1 MTRRLATAS
10 ILVVAAA
17 LMIASAFAF
26 TPAAQSD
33 VPADFAGVY
42 NESVFIDD
50 WKVRQAELDANAK
63 AGVKLL
69 VEPFDWVAI
78 EKAPGR
84 YDFTRYDEFVGEAS
98 DRGMSVLP
106 VIYNPPSFRSSA
118 PANNPGHGM
127 YPPAD
132 FHQYAEFVQ
141 VLVRRYHPGGDFWAQ
156 RAATSGSIPFLS
168 PSPKKQ
174 YPITAWQVWN
184 EPDVPAFWPTGPDP
198 AAYTELL
205 RVTHD
210 AIKRIDR
217 GAEVVAA
224 GLSTAELVQGKFL
237 NGMYKAGAARYF
249 DTLSIHPYA
258 PDVHTL
264 MLETWAA
271 RHQMDAH
278 GDTMKNLWITEFGWA
293 TGGTPDPIYSADE
306 SCQSALIGATLGQLQ
321 SQRDSLRLRGMSYFM
336 WNDRSLNPNEPDSW
350 AFHTGLV
357 RQDGSLKPAYATY
370 KAAAAAIATGGVV
383 PLPSACPDRTT
394 ARPII
399 ASHRRPRLQLI
410 LGGRALQKGLRR
422 GEVTVTAGCS
432 PRPCSLF
439 ANGRLRIRGAQ
450 SVWRLRPASRRLRR
464 APRARMR
471 LKLPPGFRRHARHA
485 LKHHRKVTALVTV
498 RATRTG
504 SAAKTGRRWIS
515 IHA

>member
-10 ILVVAAA
+10 ILALAAFV
-17 LMIASAFAF
+17 MMASAFVF
-26 TPAAQSD
+26 TSPARSG
-33 VPADFAGVY
+33 VPPDFAGVY

-50 WKVRQAELDANAK
+50 WHIRQAELDAVAK

-78 EKAPGR
+78 EQTPGKYTWAR
-84 YDFTRYDEFVGEAS
+84 YDDFMGEAS
-98 DRGMSVLP
+98 DRGLQVLP

-118 PANNPGHGM
+118 PASNPEHGM
-127 YPPAD
+127 YPPRD

-141 VLVRRYHPGGDFWAQ
+141 ELVKRYGPHGLFWAKP
-156 RAATSGSIPFLS
+156 AAGSGVLGLFP
-168 PSPKKQ
+168 PPPKKKL
-174 YPITAWQVWN
+174 PITAWQVWN

-210 AIKRIDR
+210 AIKRIEPD
-217 GAEVVAA
+217 AEVVAA
-224 GLSTAELVQGKFL
+224 GLSTAELVQGHFL
-237 NGMYKAGAARYF
+237 NGMYNAGAKGLF

-278 GDTMKNLWITEFGWA
+278 DDTNAKLWITEFGWA

-306 SCQSALIGATLGQLQ
+306 ACQSALIGATLNQFKD
-321 SQRDSLRLRGMSYFM
+321 QREALRLRGFSYFM
-336 WNDRSLNPNEPDSW
+336 WNDRTLNPTEPDSW

-357 RQDGSLKPAYATY
+357 RQDGSLKPAYSTY
-370 KAAAAAIATGGVV
+370 QAGAAALAGGGVV
-383 PLPSACPDRTT
+383 PLPGACPDRTS

-399 ASHRRPRLQLI
+399 ASHARPKLQLV
-410 LGGRALQKGLRR
+410 LGGRALQRGLRR
-422 GEVTVTAGCS
+422 GEITVTAGCS

-439 ANGRLRIRGAQ
+439 ATGRLRIRGAK
-450 SVWRLRPASRRLRR
+450 SVWLLRPASHRLRR

-471 LKLPPGFRRHARHA
+471 LKLPKGFRRPGLHA